1 MGVDLRKEVLR
12 LLKEDEE
19 FRLAVTGLL
28 GIDEILKAIKSLQEQ
43 MVKLQEQ
50 MVKLQEQVAK
60 QGEAILAL
68 QRSHEK
74 LAASITALGYRYGI
88 YTEDVFRDAIKYLI
102 EDLLKAY
109 EVRRWTYYDNEGV
122 VFGYPSVIDVDVLIR
137 DNEHILIEYKA
148 SIDRGDVAELARE
161 GILYERVNKVKPKL
175 LIVGP
180 VVRKR
185 ALELAKAL
193 NIEVRATE
201 VME

>member
-50 MVKLQEQVAK
+50 VAKLQEQVAK

-102 EDLLKAY
+102 EDLLKVY

-148 SIDRGDVAELARE
+148 SIDRGDIAELARE

-180 VVRKR
+180 VVRRR

>member
-1 MGVDLRKEVLR
+1 MGVDLRKELLR

-50 MVKLQEQVAK
+50 VAK

-74 LAASITALGYRYGI
+74 LAASITALGYRYDI

-137 DNEHILIEYKA
+137 DNEHILVEYKA
-148 SIDRGDVAELARE
+148 SIDRGDIAELARE

-180 VVRKR
+180 VVRRR

>member
-28 GIDEILKAIKSLQEQ
+28 GIDEILKAKVKS
-43 MVKLQEQ
+43 LQEQ

-88 YTEDVFRDAIKYLI
+88 YTEDVFRDTIKYLI
-102 EDLLKAY
+102 EDLLKVY

-148 SIDRGDVAELARE
+148 SIDRGDIAELARE

-180 VVRKR
+180 VVRRR

>member
-50 MVKLQEQVAK
+50 VAKLQEQVAK

-88 YTEDVFRDAIKYLI
+88 YTEDVFRDTIKYLI

>member
-1 MGVDLRKEVLR
+1 MGVDLRKELLR

-28 GIDEILKAIKSLQEQ
+28 GIDEILKAIKS
-43 MVKLQEQ
+43 LQEQ

-148 SIDRGDVAELARE
+148 SIDRGDIAELARE

-180 VVRKR
+180 VVRKK

>member
-28 GIDEILKAIKSLQEQ
+28 GIDEILKAIKS
-43 MVKLQEQ
+43 LQEQ

>member
-1 MGVDLRKEVLR
+1 MGVDLRKELLR

-28 GIDEILKAIKSLQEQ
+28 GIDEILKAIKS
-43 MVKLQEQ
+43 LQEQ

-88 YTEDVFRDAIKYLI
+88 YTEDIFRDAIKYLI

-122 VFGYPSVIDVDVLIR
+122 VFGYPSVIDVNVLIR

-161 GILYERVNKVKPKL
+161 GILYESVNKVKPKL

>member
-28 GIDEILKAIKSLQEQ
+28 GIDEILKAIKS
-43 MVKLQEQ
+43 LQEQ

-102 EDLLKAY
+102 EDLLKVY

-148 SIDRGDVAELARE
+148 SIDRGDIAELARE

-180 VVRKR
+180 VVRRR

>member
-50 MVKLQEQVAK
+50 VAKLQEQVAK

-148 SIDRGDVAELARE
+148 SIDRGDIAELARE

-180 VVRKR
+180 VVRRR

>member
-50 MVKLQEQVAK
+50 VAKLQEQVAK
-60 QGEAILAL
+60 QGEAILVL

-74 LAASITALGYRYGI
+74 LVASITALGYRYGI

-148 SIDRGDVAELARE
+148 SIDRGDIAELARE

>member
-1 MGVDLRKEVLR
+1 MGVDLRKELLR

-28 GIDEILKAIKSLQEQ
+28 GIDEILKAIKS
-43 MVKLQEQ
+43 LQEQ

-74 LAASITALGYRYGI
+74 LAASITALGYRYGF

-148 SIDRGDVAELARE
+148 SIDRGDIAELARE
-161 GILYERVNKVKPKL
+161 GILYERVNKVRPKL

>member
-28 GIDEILKAIKSLQEQ
+28 GIDEILKAIKS
-43 MVKLQEQ
+43 LQEQ

-88 YTEDVFRDAIKYLI
+88 YTEDVFRDTIKYLI